1 MSESQQKYVVIEVVS
16 ANITKNINLLGRM
29 DPYVVVSWLPS
40 VDADAKDKTL
50 VSRTHTD
57 WDAHKTPKW
66 DFTCRGH
73 PHSPGSGEG
82 VELALFEDDGPI
94 GKITSM
100 GSAVANVDDLLGPDP
115 RVGAMTEERELSVI
129 HRKKR
134 ILGMQAEQTGT
145 ITVRAHLMASGGG
158 GNISDAK
165 FTKVDAT
172 RFQSP
177 VKRLGV
183 SGGTAPFFSLVLA
196 DPSAE
201 GKSEGHFIGKDLSR
215 AVDEIAF
222 YEELLSV
229 VNSGHSQGLRDLLA
243 FAFEYAGVLRAPEE
257 GVAEDDPNGAMRE
270 LLVLRNLRDGCK
282 GLRLLDL
289 KMGEKTASANWHGK
303 SRLRAYKQGL
313 LDKTTNSHVEGYRLE
328 GFDGKPKTLETRDPL
343 LDFEEQKS
351 EKSKKKAGRLL
362 LQHMEGQEIMMH
374 FLDLHLGATADSDA
388 DLAEVYSAAELGEL
402 VCYEVTNRLANLCA
416 ICQNVSV
423 PQKWVGSSVALG
435 YDCGALPPR
444 SRSAEEIKSSVIVNI
459 FDWGRSELNTLEKK
473 QHQTAEEQQ
482 DRAKFWGYYKGG
494 VERLGWVAAN
504 AYMHRFGNAVAWK
517 AVTLGIYDFDA
528 MSKDDFMAKAVVP
541 VEETEETTISLSK
554 MGGGDAG
561 TLTYSMHWRP
571 CPAGSRLKGTW
582 RVCIKSA
589 KDLPNTD
596 EISVS
601 DPYCC
606 IQAASADGRHSL
618 EAVTRILPNELS
630 PVWEE
635 TIDLPI
641 AANADALVEALQGS
655 KTGLGDGDLSQLF
668 PVGNAGGGFLKS
680 STVSGVN
687 STRLALTGVGADPG
701 FPEWVERLR
710 A

>member
-1 MSESQQKYVVIEVVS
+1 M
-16 ANITKNINLLGRM
+16 
-29 DPYVVVSWLPS
+29 
-40 VDADAKDKTL
+40 
-50 VSRTHTD
+50 
-57 WDAHKTPKW
+57 
-66 DFTCRGH
+66 
-73 PHSPGSGEG
+73 
-82 VELALFEDDGPI
+82 
-94 GKITSM
+94 
-100 GSAVANVDDLLGPDP
+100 
-115 RVGAMTEERELSVI
+115 
-129 HRKKR
+129 
-134 ILGMQAEQTGT
+134 
-145 ITVRAHLMASGGG
+145 
-158 GNISDAK
+158 
-165 FTKVDAT
+165 
-172 RFQSP
+172 
-177 VKRLGV
+177 
-183 SGGTAPFFSLVLA
+183 
-196 DPSAE
+196 
-201 GKSEGHFIGKDLSR
+201 
-215 AVDEIAF
+215 
-222 YEELLSV
+222 
-229 VNSGHSQGLRDLLA
+229 VNMIC
-243 FAFEYAGVLRAPEE
+243 
-257 GVAEDDPNGAMRE
+257 GVAQEDRR
-270 LLVLRNLRDGCK
+270 V
-282 GLRLLDL
+282 
-289 KMGEKTASANWHGK
+289 S
-303 SRLRAYKQGL
+303 
-313 LDKTTNSHVEGYRLE
+313 
-328 GFDGKPKTLETRDPL
+328 FDILTDY
-343 LDFEEQKS
+343 S
-351 EKSKKKAGRLL
+351 
-362 LQHMEGQEIMMH
+362 
-374 FLDLHLGATADSDA
+374 DSDA

-402 VCYEVTNRLANLCA
+402 VCYEVTKRLANLCA